1 MNPLLLHCGAGYI
14 SRAGL
19 AMLPT
24 PEARGPRHFVRPFAD
39 DVDMMLDYFC
49 EQGIQVE
56 AEAYG
61 VKRDADGYPIQFFG
75 VIQVRVGA
83 FNNTDGYGLMVGLRG
98 SHDQTLARGLA
109 VGSRVFCCDN
119 LAFSGEITLS
129 TKQTTNIDLRLPAML
144 RRAVAQIPVLA
155 QHQQHRFDAYRN
167 EVLSKEQGD
176 HLLIEAVRR
185 DALAPSYLG
194 RAIREWDEPSHAE
207 HNTEG
212 RTLWRLHNAVTEAI
226 KPSND
231 QRAAVPVAWQR
242 TRIMTE
248 LFDEAIG
255 LGAGCARA
263 A

>member
-1 MNPLLLHCGAGYI
+1 MNPLLLHCGAAYV
-14 SRAGL
+14 SRAEL
-19 AMLPT
+19 AMLPM
-24 PEARGPRHFVRPFAD
+24 PEVRGPRHFVRPFAD
-39 DVDMMLDYFC
+39 DVDMTLGFFR

-61 VKRDADGYPIQFFG
+61 VKRDADGYPTQFFG
-75 VIQVRVGA
+75 VIQVRVGGLD
-83 FNNTDGYGLMVGLRG
+83 NTRGYGLMVGLRG
-98 SHDQTLARGLA
+98 SHDQTLSRGLA

-129 TKQTTNIDLRLPAML
+129 TKQTTNINVRLPAML
-144 RRAVAQIPVLA
+144 QRAVAQIPILA
-155 QHQQHRFDAYRN
+155 QHQHCRFEAYRN
-167 EVLSKEQGD
+167 EALSKEQGD

-185 DALAPSYLG
+185 EALAPSSLG

-207 HNTEG
+207 HSMEG

-226 KPSND
+226 KPSNE

-242 TRIMTE
+242 TRIMTD
-248 LFDEAIG
+248 LFDKAVG
-255 LGAGCARA
+255 LDGLRTRA